1 MAEFEGAGHLEVP
14 AVPDAYT
21 ACDGAA
27 VLVVLTEWDEFRW
40 LEFEKVRDCMASA
53 IVVDARNLLDP
64 AQLRRIGV
72 RLHRDRSTMSLRAV
86 VTGGAGF
93 LGSHLCD
100 HLVDRGDEVVCV
112 DDFSTGR
119 RENVAHLEGHPAFT
133 LVHADVASELPVEG
147 PVGAVL
153 HLASAASPP
162 DYLGRPLETL
172 AVGSEGTRRGL
183 ELAQRSGARF
193 ILAST
198 SEVYGDPAVHPQ
210 TESYWGNV
218 NSVGPRSVYDEAK
231 RFGEAITMA
240 HHRTLGTNVGIVRI
254 FNTYGPRL
262 RPSDGRVVSN
272 FIVQAQRG
280 DPLTVYGAGD
290 QTRSLCYVDDEI
302 GGLLALL
309 DSDLTGPVNIGN
321 PDEHTVLE
329 LAQLIVELTGSTS
342 SIVHEPLP
350 VDDPTRRKPDISL
363 ATRTLGWSPQVKLE
377 DGLRQTA
384 AYFSDLGS
392 NSRGGSATAGGPAR
406 TGGQKGFG

>member
-1 MAEFEGAGHLEVP
+1 
-14 AVPDAYT
+14 
-21 ACDGAA
+21 
-27 VLVVLTEWDEFRW
+27 
-40 LEFEKVRDCMASA
+40 
-53 IVVDARNLLDP
+53 
-64 AQLRRIGV
+64 
-72 RLHRDRSTMSLRAV
+72 MSLRVV

-100 HLVDRGDEVVCV
+100 RLIDRSDEVVCV

-119 RENVAHLEGHPAFT
+119 RENIAHLEDNAAFT
-133 LVHADVASELPVEG
+133 LVRADVASELPVEG

-162 DYLGRPLETL
+162 DYLERPLETL

-240 HHRTLGTNVGIVRI
+240 HHRTVGTNVGIVRI

-262 RPSDGRVVSN
+262 RPRDGRVVSN
-272 FIVQAQRG
+272 FIVQALQG
-280 DPLTVYGAGD
+280 DPLTVYGDGD

-302 GGLLALL
+302 RGLLALL

-329 LAQLIVELTGSTS
+329 LAQLVVELTGSTS

-350 VDDPTRRKPDISL
+350 IDDPTRRKPDISL
-363 ATRTLGWSPQVKLE
+363 ATSALGWRPEVKLE
-377 DGLRQTA
+377 DGLLQTA
-384 AYFSDLGS
+384 AYFSDLGRDG
-392 NSRGGSATAGGPAR
+392 RGRSATATGPPSR
-406 TGGQKGFG
+406 TGGQKGHG

>member
-1 MAEFEGAGHLEVP
+1 
-14 AVPDAYT
+14 
-21 ACDGAA
+21 
-27 VLVVLTEWDEFRW
+27 
-40 LEFEKVRDCMASA
+40 
-53 IVVDARNLLDP
+53 
-64 AQLRRIGV
+64 
-72 RLHRDRSTMSLRAV
+72 MSLRAV

-100 HLVDRGDEVVCV
+100 RLIDRGDEVVCV

-119 RENVAHLEGHPAFT
+119 RENIAHLEDNPAFT
-133 LVHADVASELPVEG
+133 LVRADVASELPVEG

-162 DYLGRPLETL
+162 DYLERPLETL

-183 ELAQRSGARF
+183 ELAQRSEARF

-231 RFGEAITMA
+231 RFAEAITMA
-240 HHRTLGTNVGIVRI
+240 HHRTVGTNVGIVRI

-262 RPSDGRVVSN
+262 RPRDGRVVSN
-272 FIVQAQRG
+272 FIAQAQRG
-280 DPLTVYGAGD
+280 DPLTVYGDGH

-302 GGLLALL
+302 RGLLALL

-329 LAQLIVELTGSTS
+329 LAQLVVELTGSTS

-350 VDDPTRRKPDISL
+350 IDDPTRRKPDISL
-363 ATRTLGWSPQVKLE
+363 ATSALGWRPEVKLK
-377 DGLRQTA
+377 DGLLQTA
-384 AYFSDLGS
+384 AYFSDLGRDG
-392 NSRGGSATAGGPAR
+392 RGRSATAGGSHSG
-406 TGGQKGFG
+406 TGGQKGHG